1 MKENKIICLVL
12 LFSMLT
18 VFNSCVKVGEWFI
31 GLNLQPNMENSPFEP
46 GLNVF
51 GVLKTG
57 PGFDT
62 INHHFEVQ
70 QLFDMHDG
78 DYGIEIRDAKITLSR
93 MDDNDSII
101 DYFYPEHKSD
111 GLYFARSLAVL
122 PAEKWFYTC
131 KYDTFIVCAECIVP
145 SMPSLMNKLP
155 VIVENQIKFDVVPD
169 TTAFMYLAYIMQD
182 EHFAME
188 QKIANQV
195 NVTSFVVEANWD
207 FSESSIQLYLFAY
220 DKNMMTYQTTSNTF
234 FKPNAFRPSFST
246 VQGGFGTFGA
256 ISSSLYVI
264 K

>member
-1 MKENKIICLVL
+1 MKGNKIICLVA
-12 LFSMLT
+12 LFSMLA
-18 VFNSCVKVGEWFI
+18 VFSSCVKVGEWFI
-31 GLNLQPNMENSPFEP
+31 GLNLQPNMENSLYKP

-70 QLFDMHDG
+70 QLLDMLDW
-78 DYGIEIRDAKITLSR
+78 DNGIEISDAKITLAR
-93 MDDNDSII
+93 MADNGTTIE
-101 DYFYPEHKSD
+101 YFYPKHKAD
-111 GLYFARSLAVL
+111 GLYFASSLAIL
-122 PAEKWFYTC
+122 PTEKWFYTC
-131 KYDTFIVCAECIVP
+131 VYDTFIVSAECIVP
-145 SMPSLMNKLP
+145 NMPRLMNNHP
-155 VIVENQIKFDVVPD
+155 VIDKNQIKFDVVPD

-188 QKIANQV
+188 QKIANQH
-195 NVTSFVVEANWD
+195 NVTSFIVEPDWEI
-207 FSESSIQLYLFAY
+207 SEASIKLYLFAF

-234 FKPNAFRPSFST
+234 FKPNAYRPSFST